1 MINLGKL
8 SWIIN
13 NACNLRCVHCYP
25 DSGIET
31 KKAFDDK
38 DFNKIRENLQGIHFS
53 RVFLS
58 GGEPILDK
66 YFYRY
71 LEIAL
76 EISDDVFICSN
87 GTLLTDEKLAELVRS
102 GVKGVVLSLQALDP
116 KLAQT
121 IYGNPKVPELVFDA
135 INRVKDH
142 GLSLGVEMTI
152 MKCNMHV
159 VDELITKLSE
169 RNVDFISFKRLLPV
183 GRGASEEICVSQEEQ
198 YATLKKIYRWQIE
211 HPEIRFNVHDPLYG
225 TILYDSFYELTNDE
239 AIIHWMK
246 SFACRAGTKWIGI
259 DPDGNVSPCPILLY
273 KDLLVGN
280 ILDAPIDQILNES
293 SIVKKFRD
301 AASISSHSC
310 KYGSYCL
317 GCRATAIAK
326 ANDIFAKDPMC
337 IHSEGVCPITELC
350 KGENI

>member
-1 MINLGKL
+1 MINIGKL

-31 KKAFDDK
+31 KKAFEDK
-38 DFNKIRENLQGIHFS
+38 DFRKIRENLQGIHFS

-66 YFYRY
+66 NFYRY

-87 GTLLTDEKLAELVRS
+87 GTLLTDEKISELVQA
-102 GVKGVVLSLQALDP
+102 GVKGVVLSLQALDS
-116 KLAQT
+116 KLAKT
-121 IYGNPKVPELVFDA
+121 IYGNPKVPELVFEA

-152 MKCNMHV
+152 MKHNMHI

-198 YATLKKIYRWQIE
+198 YETLKKIYRWQLD

-225 TILYDSFYELTNDE
+225 TILYDGFYELTNDE

-280 ILDAPIDQILNES
+280 ILDRPIDQILSES
-293 SIVKKFRD
+293 PIVKKFKD

-337 IHSEGVCPITELC
+337 IHSGEICPITELC